1 MMHIAVCGY
10 YGMGNFGD
18 DVCLRTLQKRL
29 DGHAVYPWLPQMS
42 PDDTDAVII
51 GGGDLITLYSF
62 NPYYFP
68 AALRNH
74 PTWVYSVGI
83 VDAYPEE
90 TWPEDQVNRYR
101 ERIRRAQ
108 KAIFRDAHSLAIA
121 SRAGF
126 HPYPTMAPDIA
137 FGYQAPR
144 FPVKRLSDRPTIG
157 IIVFAYSSFPF
168 EAMLRLFLRLS
179 SQGYHLALIPVINHP
194 TNGFSDFG
202 MCNRLYQAMKARDP
216 RSSVESLPLLM
227 ELDVTYSII
236 QSMDMLISYKLHPS
250 LAALRAGKPVFAF
263 STMSKVRSLLR
274 QFGMEEYVC
283 SYQEPEE
290 VYWSRIEDFL
300 EYGQAKAQAALPRIR
315 QTERESVRQLRRLKA
330 DIEQQCRQHRRF

>member
-1 MMHIAVCGY
+1 
-10 YGMGNFGD
+10 MGNFGD
-18 DVCLRTLQKRL
+18 DVCLRTLQKRF

-74 PTWVYSVGI
+74 PTWVYSVSI

-108 KAIFRDAHSLAIA
+108 KAVFRDAHSLAIA

-126 HPYPTMAPDIA
+126 HTYPTMAPDIA
-137 FGYQAPR
+137 FGYQEPR

-157 IIVFAYSSFPF
+157 IVIFS
-168 EAMLRLFLRLS
+168 LFL
-179 SQGYHLALIPVINHP
+179 
-194 TNGFSDFG
+194 
-202 MCNRLYQAMKARDP
+202 
-216 RSSVESLPLLM
+216 LP
-227 ELDVTYSII
+227 
-236 QSMDMLISYKLHPS
+236 
-250 LAALRAGKPVFAF
+250 
-263 STMSKVRSLLR
+263 VRSDAPALPPVVGPRLPSRPHPRHQSSDQRLLR
-274 QFGMEEYVC
+274 PRHVQSATPSHEG
-283 SYQEPEE
+283 
-290 VYWSRIEDFL
+290 SRSPRLCRI
-300 EYGQAKAQAALPRIR
+300 GAAAHGAGCHL
-315 QTERESVRQLRRLKA
+315 
-330 DIEQQCRQHRRF
+330 